1 MRYYAPGYVV
11 RGMFVRAEHPRE
23 RGESKSDPEA
33 RVLYL
38 VSARAPYSGNT
49 SSRQFAAPSKDLG
62 KSHPRRMGY
71 AGGRHSLFW
80 MLILYL
86 VLVIGT
92 TVGTIVYLLL

>member
-1 MRYYAPGYVV
+1 MVK
-11 RGMFVRAEHPRE
+11 AEHPRE
-23 RGESKSDPEA
+23 RAESKSDPEA

-38 VSARAPYSGNT
+38 VGARAANSGN
-49 SSRQFAAPSKDLG
+49 SPSRPFAASSKASG